1 MYCLNCGIEL
11 PNSAKF
17 CGKCGAKTLLLEKTN
32 LEHIQNMQGTVPTA
46 LLASEQPVAPSGDK
60 TELLVSE
67 QQNIPNTVATEMLFS
82 EHSVT
87 PSDDKTELLV
97 SEKQNISNTAAT
109 EMLFSEQPV
118 APSGDKTEMLFTE
131 QHNAPTEVKPE
142 NNAAGI
148 VPLASG
154 EMLGGVYRVI
164 DIIGKGGFGYVYKAY
179 HTRLEQAVVIKQ
191 IHRLNKSISNRTEA
205 DVLKR
210 IKHTYLPQV
219 HDFIEKDGTAFT
231 IMDFI
236 SGADIDK
243 SIKQGRKFRQK
254 EIVRIAVQLC
264 EAVKYLHS
272 CEPPI
277 IHSDIK
283 PENIMLTENGD
294 ICLIDMN
301 VSLIFDS
308 NASLIG
314 GTPDYAPPEQFGIPL
329 GEIRSGVSKL
339 TLIKKDTPRID
350 ERSDIYSI
358 GASLYYIALGKVPA
372 TDYITD
378 PIADFAAA
386 GISDSLASI
395 VAKAMSLNPA
405 KRYKSAAEML
415 TALNNLGKLDRR
427 YKLFQIQRAVVTSL
441 CAAMAFAFVSISRMG
456 YDRMKEEHEEKYQG
470 YVLQIENSIRN
481 GDYDTAEKT
490 IALAKSF
497 EPSRIEPYLNE
508 AKLLSIDK
516 DYEACM
522 EYPKRNLTADINNNE
537 RNDREDFAQIYEI
550 AANGAFELGYYNEAV
565 QSFQEA
571 LGYSPKITECYRDL
585 TISYARLGNMQ
596 SAEDS
601 LKKAREIGIS
611 DDHLDLMQGE
621 ISAANGDFAEAFKSF
636 SSALQ
641 KTSDDYVRFRAL
653 LACDKAALANGQVL
667 SAMQMVA
674 LLESEKSKVS
684 SEYYGTVRE
693 MLANEYSR
701 CGEFME
707 TRELYQKAADL
718 YGELMDEGILS
729 YQLKKNYF
737 NIMYTQ
743 LSEYNE
749 CEDLLDNM
757 WKENSADYWIPMNR
771 AYLEI
776 TVQNQIADQS
786 QRDYGAAYK
795 SYLQAEELYKTY
807 TQNGK
812 SDPNMDTLRSAI
824 DILKNFGWIKET

>member
-1 MYCLNCGIEL
+1 MYCLNCGIKL
-11 PNSAKF
+11 PDSAKF
-17 CGKCGAKTLLLEKTN
+17 CGKCGAKTLLLEKTISAH
-32 LEHIQNMQGTVPTA
+32 LKNMSSTVPTA
-46 LLASEQPVAPSGDK
+46 LLASEQSVATSNDK
-60 TELLVSE
+60 TELLFSE
-67 QQNIPNTVATEMLFS
+67 QQNTPSVAPTEILSFEQDGENLAALTEMIFPEQQNNINSEKTEMLFS
-82 EHSVT
+82 
-87 PSDDKTELLV
+87 DDSQTEKTDV
-97 SEKQNISNTAAT
+97 
-109 EMLFSEQPV
+109 
-118 APSGDKTEMLFTE
+118 LFTE
-131 QHNAPTEVKPE
+131 QHNTPIEVKPE
-142 NNAAGI
+142 YNESQKDV
-148 VPLASG
+148 VPLTPG

-179 HTRLEQAVVIKQ
+179 HTRLEQDVVIKQ

-231 IMDFI
+231 IMDFV

-243 SIKQGRKFRQK
+243 LIRQGRKFRQK
-254 EIVRIAVQLC
+254 EIVKIAVQLC

-272 CEPPI
+272 CNPPI
-277 IHSDIK
+277 VHSDIK
-283 PENIMLTENGD
+283 PENIMLTESGD

-378 PIADFAAA
+378 PIADIAAA

-427 YKLFQIQRAVVTSL
+427 YKLLQVQRAVVTSL
-441 CAAMAFAFVSISRMG
+441 CAVMAFAFVSISRMG
-456 YDRMKEEHEEKYQG
+456 YDRMKEEHEEKYQS

-481 GDYDTAEKT
+481 GDYDSAEKT
-490 IALAKSF
+490 ISLAKDF

-537 RNDREDFAQIYEI
+537 KNDREDFAQIYEI

-571 LGYSPKITECYRDL
+571 LRYSPKITECYRDL
-585 TISYARLGNMQ
+585 TISYARLGNIQ

-611 DDHLDLMQGE
+611 DDCLDLMQGE
-621 ISAANGDFAEAFKSF
+621 ISAAKGDFAEAFSSF
-636 SSALQ
+636 SSAIQ
-641 KTSDDYVRFRAL
+641 KTNDDYVRFRAL
-653 LACDKAALANGQVL
+653 LACDKAAIANGQAL
-667 SAMQMVA
+667 SAMQMVM
-674 LLESEKSKVS
+674 LLESELGNVAV
-684 SEYYGTVRE
+684 EYYGTVRE
-693 MLANEYSR
+693 ILANEYAR
-701 CGEFME
+701 CAESFE
-707 TRELYQKAADL
+707 SSKYYRKAADC
-718 YGELMDEGILS
+718 YGELMNEGILS

-737 NIMYTQ
+737 NILLMQ

-757 WKENSADYWIPMNR
+757 WKENSADYWISMNR